1 MDGAEAKYEEA
12 LEMKRHVYG
21 ADAKNTDLADSFDRL
36 SATRERDEHALANL
50 GVLGKL
56 QLGDRL
62 ATSSGSL
69 RIHVA
74 GRSQGLRRF
83 LSGES
88 ADRNMEM
95 IKGVVLRA
103 TQRLQSPL
111 SEVRDSY
118 RQACVTAL
126 SGLKLYLKTYR
137 AAGKSN
143 VANCI
148 EICIADIE
156 GALREDA

>member
-1 MDGAEAKYEEA
+1 M
-12 LEMKRHVYG
+12 
-21 ADAKNTDLADSFDRL
+21 
-36 SATRERDEHALANL
+36 
-50 GVLGKL
+50 

-74 GRSQGLRRF
+74 GWSQGLRHF

-88 ADRNMEM
+88 DDRNMEM
-95 IKGVVLRA
+95 LQGVVRHA

-118 RQACVTAL
+118 RQACVIAL
-126 SGLKLYLKTYR
+126 SGLKLYSKTYR
-137 AAGKSN
+137 DAEKEN
-143 VANCI
+143 VANRI
-148 EICIADIE
+148 ETCIADIE
-156 GALREDA
+156 RVLGEDA